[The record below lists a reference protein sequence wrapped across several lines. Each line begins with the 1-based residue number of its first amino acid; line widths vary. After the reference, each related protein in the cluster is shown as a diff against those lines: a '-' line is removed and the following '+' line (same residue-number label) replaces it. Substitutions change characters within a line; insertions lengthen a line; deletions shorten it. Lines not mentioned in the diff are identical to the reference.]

1 MKVQTSKEHYRI
13 ASGVLVFIAT
23 LMVLVAPATAT
34 ENKLLFV
41 PQHST
46 AYGHCVDVDI
56 YTDIN
61 ETDNA
66 TATQFD
72 IEYDP
77 NCVQDFPS
85 FDNTSSGWT
94 VGPNASVTYSN
105 PASGICR
112 FTTLVGPPN
121 PPMNP
126 PISGHIYVGRL
137 TICCNDT
144 GCESFLNFTNAL
156 YVKGDLNSTSP
167 LTDNGTFQ
175 CEAGICGDCDESP
188 GVTTNDG
195 WLIYMNK
202 TFPGNLEYAFNNTWA
217 ADCDGSPGVTTNDG
231 WLIYMNKTFPGNLDY
246 VLQCN

>member
-1 MKVQTSKEHYRI
+1 MKCHRI
-13 ASGVLVFIAT
+13 ALSVLAFTAM

-46 AYGHCVDVDI
+46 ATGYSGCVNCVNVDI

-77 NCVQDFPS
+77 NCVHDFPS
-85 FDNTSSGWT
+85 FDNTSSGWA

-105 PASGICR
+105 SASGICR

-121 PPMNP
+121 PLMNP

-137 TICCNDT
+137 TLCCNNT

-156 YVKGDLNSTSP
+156 YVKGDLNSTAP

-175 CEAGICGDCDESP
+175 CKEGTCGDCDGKP
-188 GVTTNDG
+188 GVKMNDG
-195 WLIYMNK
+195 RQIYMNIIHG
-202 TFPGNLEYAFNNTWA
+202 PEAYPLN
-217 ADCDGSPGVTTNDG
+217 CS
-231 WLIYMNKTFPGNLDY
+231 
-246 VLQCN
+246 CS